1 MCSIRLPEVMRVVHV
16 CAYFAPAFVYGGPP
30 RSILALCRAQR
41 DAGVD
46 VRVVTTTANGD
57 GELTHEVTSRGDYN
71 GIPVHY
77 CGRAW
82 PRSIF
87 YAPSLASILATE
99 LGDDA
104 VLHIHGLW
112 NATVWSAAAAAR
124 QQQRPYV
131 LSPRGM
137 LAPAALAHD
146 GWRKRLVYPLAD
158 RRVIRDA
165 ARLHATSRV
174 EFDEL
179 TRLTDGNRVVYV
191 PNGVDLP
198 GAHDGDEHAARAHF
212 GLPAAAP
219 IVLFLGRIH
228 PIKRLDLL
236 AAAFARVLQRHAGA
250 HLVIAGP
257 DEDGHRAQIAPLF
270 TRLGDAVTWTGRVD
284 GERKRQLLNAATVLV
299 MCSDSESFG
308 MSVAEAMAAAKPV
321 VVTRTCPWS
330 DIESHQAGCWI
341 EQSPDAVAAGLN
353 AILSD
358 PDAAREMGRR
368 GRALAAAEYSWTR
381 AASTLISEYEAIAA
395 DTVQVV

>member
-1 MCSIRLPEVMRVVHV
+1 MSVRVVHV

-30 RSILALCRAQR
+30 RSILELCRAQR
-41 DAGVD
+41 AAGVD
-46 VRVVTTTANGD
+46 VRVVTTTADGD
-57 GELTHEVTSRGDYN
+57 GELREEITSHGDYD
-71 GIPVHY
+71 GIPVRY

-87 YAPSLASILATE
+87 YAPSLPAILATE
-99 LGDDA
+99 LKDDA

-112 NATVWSAAAAAR
+112 NAAVWSAAAAAR

-146 GWRKRLVYPLAD
+146 RWRKRLVYHLAD

-165 ARLHATSRV
+165 ARLHATSRI

-179 TRLTDGNRVVYV
+179 ARLTDANRVVCV

-198 GAHDGDEHAARAHF
+198 GAQDGDELTARAHF
-212 GLPAAAP
+212 RLPPTAP

-236 AAAFARVLQRHAGA
+236 AAAFGLVLQRHAGA

-257 DEDGHRAQIAPLF
+257 DEDGHRARIAPLF
-270 TRLGDAVTWTGRVD
+270 TSFGDAVTWTGRVD
-284 GERKRQLLNAATVLV
+284 DARKRQLLTAATVLV

-308 MSVAEAMAAAKPV
+308 MSVAEAMAAGKPV
-321 VVTRTCPWS
+321 VVTRTCPWP
-330 DIESHQAGCWI
+330 DIESHRAGCWV
-341 EQSPDAVAAGLN
+341 EQSPDAVAAGVS
-353 AILSD
+353 AILAD
-358 PDAAREMGRR
+358 PDAARQMGRR
-368 GRALAAAEYSWTR
+368 GRALAVGEYGWAR
-381 AASTLISEYEAIAA
+381 AASALISEYEAIAA
-395 DTVQVV
+395 DTIQVV